1 MEKDSHGQSVYRA
14 KTRTVQELTYLKNF
28 QVISEQL
35 IEWKK
40 AKPDNN
46 VLKVLGQALAEIGIY
61 VASIQMEQDS
71 YERIVSQY
79 RKDKLK
85 YQQEALQAV
94 TKLSQYEEKYFKDTS
109 DSVH

>member
-61 VASIQMEQDS
+61 VASMQMEQDS
-71 YERIVSQY
+71 YEKIVSQY

-94 TKLSQYEEKYFKDTS
+94 TKLAQYEEKYFEDTS
-109 DSVH
+109 NSVH

>member
-94 TKLSQYEEKYFKDTS
+94 TKLSQYEEKYFEDTS
-109 DSVH
+109 NSVH